1 MLAYGINEYTGVN
14 RVMAHEMNSRRR
26 TLGWRLGAAKQSKVQ
41 MYREMAK
48 LLEGRGIKISELPDE
63 DLAAIAAYDIT
74 DSEKFADFA
83 ILLGGYETAKRRMEI
98 YRQLLDLIDE
108 AAAQRH
114 KNYISNAAVTNIEEI
129 KDNE

>member
-1 MLAYGINEYTGVN
+1 
-14 RVMAHEMNSRRR
+14 MAHEMNSRRR

>member
-1 MLAYGINEYTGVN
+1 MLAYGIDEYAGVN
-14 RVMAHEMNSRRR
+14 KAMAHEMNSRRR

-41 MYREMAK
+41 LYREMAK
-48 LLEGRGIKISELPDE
+48 LLEQRGIQICELSDA

-83 ILLGGYETAKRRMEI
+83 ILLGGYEAAKRRMEI

-108 AAAQRH
+108 VAAQRH
-114 KNYISNAAVTNIEEI
+114 KNYRNNVAVTNVGRI
-129 KDNE
+129 KENE